1 MSARMD
7 EGSPA
12 ALPSF
17 SRCHVGSSILLSAA
31 SVKIRDDKL
40 SAIAIGM
47 LDRVAHADQLFD
59 RRRRLLEHL
68 CLPVVRA
75 ERLLR
80 ELNER
85 LADFLCPGEFARLLE
100 GRAVKVVH

>member
-68 CLPVVRA
+68 VFPSSAPNVFSANSTRDWLPRKPKKKCFGS
-75 ERLLR
+75 RSLT
-80 ELNER
+80 
-85 LADFLCPGEFARLLE
+85 
-100 GRAVKVVH
+100 